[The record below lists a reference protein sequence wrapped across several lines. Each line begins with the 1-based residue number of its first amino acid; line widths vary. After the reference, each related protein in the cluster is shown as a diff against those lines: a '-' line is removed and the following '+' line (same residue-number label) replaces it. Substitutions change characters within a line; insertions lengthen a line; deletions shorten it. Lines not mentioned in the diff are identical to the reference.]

1 MMRMTK
7 TYVKS
12 VWAAV
17 IATGL
22 VSLGCSSS
30 GVAQD
35 KAQAVPAQCLNI
47 DISPYTPP
55 EKLAVAHADPSGAKV
70 TTPFSVEIADNEDTR
85 EQGLMCRP
93 QLAADQGM
101 LFEFQNVAERSFW
114 MQNTLIGL
122 DIIYIAPDG
131 RIVSIQK
138 NAKPLDRTPLPS
150 YGAASGVLEVQ
161 AGLSDKLG
169 LKAGDIVIHPF
180 FHKP

>member
-1 MMRMTK
+1 MTK
-7 TYVKS
+7 TYAKT

-47 DISPYTPP
+47 DITPYTAP
-55 EKLAVAHADPSGAKV
+55 EKLTVTHTDPTGAKA
-70 TTPFSVEIADNEDTR
+70 TTPFSVEIANNEDTR

-93 QLAADQGM
+93 ELTADRGM

-150 YGAASGVLEVQ
+150 FGAANGVLEIQ

-169 LKAGDIVIHPF
+169 LKPGDAVIHPF
-180 FHKP
+180 FRNP